1 MHASLA
7 VLGAVLSTGVGA
19 QEIKVPVSADTSL
32 FANNPANNLGA
43 SDSLAVGATG
53 KGFPARGLMRVDL
66 AGKVPEGSTV
76 LAARLELSVVRV
88 PPGDEASGLLVH
100 RMLKDWTEGN
110 GTGTLGRPAV
120 AGEATWS
127 HQRHPDGA
135 WAAPGGLPGQ
145 EFVVEPSG
153 GTTMNALG
161 RYSIEGPGLAADVRA
176 WLADPSA
183 NHGWILLSDKE
194 STKLTARRI
203 GSKESVNAADAPV
216 LILTLG
222 VAEGP
227 SITRYGFVE
236 GGFEIGFR
244 AEAGN
249 IYSVQYNPLG
259 PGGTGWQTLTN
270 VVAKLAP
277 LDVTVLDPLL
287 GGVGGQ
293 RFYRVADVGDV
304 D

>member
-1 MHASLA
+1 MHTSLA
-7 VLGAVLSTGVGA
+7 VLGAVFCTGVGA

-32 FANNPANNLGA
+32 FANNPGNNLGA

-53 KGFPARGLMRVDL
+53 KGLPARGLVRVDL

-120 AGEATWS
+120 AGEATWA
-127 HQRHPDGA
+127 HQRHPDGG
-135 WAAPGGLPGQ
+135 WAAPGGVPGQ
-145 EFVVEPSG
+145 EFVAAPSG

-161 RYSIEGPGLAADVRA
+161 RYLIEGPGLVADVQA
-176 WLADPSA
+176 WLADPLS
-183 NHGWILLSDKE
+183 NRGWMLVSDKE
-194 STKLTARRI
+194 ATKLTARRI
-203 GSKESVNAADAPV
+203 GSKESVNPADAPV
-216 LILTLG
+216 LVLTLG
-222 VAEGP
+222 TAGGPRISRFGFKEG
-227 SITRYGFVE
+227 R
-236 GGFEIGFR
+236 FELGFR

-249 IYSVQYNPLG
+249 IYAVEYNLLG
-259 PGGTGWQTLTN
+259 PGGVGWRTLTN
-270 VVAKLAP
+270 VIAKLAP
-277 LDVTVLDPLL
+277 LEVTVVDPLL
-287 GGVGGQ
+287 GGAGGQ